1 MKEKSF
7 IVIWNRYESTKID
20 IDDILYIER
29 RLRKIYLLTEIREI
43 EYYEKLKYVEPLLE
57 DYFFKIGSGTFINI
71 IKIKSVLEESVI
83 FDCGL
88 EIPIPRKISF
98 RLRQRHRGYFHLKQ
112 KLKALDNTTKNNT

>member
-7 IVIWNRYESTKID
+7 IVVWNRHESTKID

-29 RLRKIYLLTEIREI
+29 RLRKIYLLTEIREF
-43 EYYEKLKYVEPLLE
+43 EYYENLKYVEPLLE

-71 IKIKSVLEESVI
+71 IRIKSVLEESVI
-83 FDCGL
+83 FDCGSEL
-88 EIPIPRKISF
+88 PIPRKVSF

-112 KLKALDNTTKNNT
+112 KIRALEKTQKNKT